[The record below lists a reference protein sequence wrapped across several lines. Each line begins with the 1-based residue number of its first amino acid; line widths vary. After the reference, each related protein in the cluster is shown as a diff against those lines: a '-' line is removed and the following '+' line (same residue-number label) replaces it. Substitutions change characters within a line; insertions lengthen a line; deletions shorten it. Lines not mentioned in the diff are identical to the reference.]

1 MLKANM
7 NIWPFFLLAHAQLKE
22 KGAIVAASSFDIES
36 GILKAKSHNRLF

>member
-22 KGAIVAASSFDIES
+22 KGAIVASSFDIES

>member
-7 NIWPFFLLAHAQLKE
+7 NIWPFFLLARAQFKE
-22 KGAIVAASSFDIES
+22 KGAIVASFDIES